1 LNPLPGQ
8 VRAEFSAAL
17 HRGLSMGA
25 IRLFLAYGVLL
36 GHECEYAVN
45 FQISCDAHW
54 SLNVIGGRS
63 VVLFYIV
70 SGFLMS
76 YVLDSKYPRTRVGTY
91 QFYKSRFLRIYP
103 LWWFMVIFST
113 VAVSAAWL
121 HQSLL
126 GVVSAIFLFGSDWLV
141 PFWHYPEGYFGFFPT
156 RTEIGWTLGAE
167 MTFYLLA
174 PWLLRSDRLA
184 LAALVG
190 SLAVRIVV
198 FFVVGP
204 HAPMFNLYIIWSY
217 FFLPSTF
224 MFFMLG
230 HLARRVPYIGTAG
243 PWSAFAILIAAVW
256 FVSRKGW
263 GPVDD
268 WFRFNDYMAAVLFA
282 LALPGVFEA
291 TKNNRVSN
299 WLGDLTYPLYLTHH
313 MTMFA
318 LFGVWAFL
326 GAPGVAFVNFAKSFS
341 SPYTGAAV
349 LFALVTIT
357 CLPVALVV
365 HVLVELP
372 LRFVTVRLLAGLETM
387 VWRSRATVV
396 PVVQPAVS
404 GPGSNA
410 D

>member
-1 LNPLPGQ
+1 
-8 VRAEFSAAL
+8 
-17 HRGLSMGA
+17 MGA

-45 FQISCDAHW
+45 FQITCDADW

-63 VVLFYIV
+63 VIFFYIV

-76 YVLDSKYPRTRVGTY
+76 YVLDSKYPRTKAGTY
-91 QFYKSRFLRIYP
+91 QFYKSRVLRIYP
-103 LWWFMVIFST
+103 LWWAVVVFST
-113 VAVSAAWL
+113 VTVSAAWL
-121 HQSLL
+121 HQSPL
-126 GVVSAIFLFGSDWLV
+126 GIFSAIFLFGSDWLV
-141 PFWHYPEGYFGFFPT
+141 SFAHYPDSYFAFFPI

-184 LAALVG
+184 LAAFVG
-190 SLAVRIVV
+190 SLAVRAVV
-198 FFVVGP
+198 FFIFWPFASVD
-204 HAPMFNLYIIWSY
+204 HTYITWSY

-243 PWSAFAILIAAVW
+243 PWLAFSILVAAVW
-256 FVSRKGW
+256 FVSRNHW
-263 GPVDD
+263 GPAGD
-268 WFRFNDYMAAVLFA
+268 WFRFNDYVATVLFA

-326 GAPGVAFVNFAKSFS
+326 GAPGVAFVNFAKSFG
-341 SPYTGAAV
+341 SPYTTGLV

-357 CLPVALVV
+357 CLPVALIV

-372 LRFVTVRLLAGLETM
+372 LRFVAVRLIAGLEPL
-387 VWRSRATVV
+387 VWRPRATAM
-396 PVVQPAVS
+396 PVVQPAAP
-404 GPGSNA
+404 GPVANA
-410 D
+410 N